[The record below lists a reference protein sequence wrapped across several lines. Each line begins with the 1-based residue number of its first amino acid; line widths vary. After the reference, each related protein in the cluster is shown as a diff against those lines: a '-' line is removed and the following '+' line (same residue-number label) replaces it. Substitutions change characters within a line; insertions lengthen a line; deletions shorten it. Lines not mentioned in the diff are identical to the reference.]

1 MPLASSTP
9 LLLADWIEWL
19 QSAGGLFQVILGFSI
34 IIFFHELGHFLA
46 AKWVGVRVH
55 RFAVGFGPR
64 LFGFRPGEGF
74 TFGSRPDYSAEE
86 LEKKRYGETDY
97 CMNLLPIGGYVKML
111 GHDDILVNEETG
123 DIKLTTDPRAFN
135 NRPVGQRAIVVSAG
149 VIFNLLL
156 AALLIIIVFMVGWKT
171 LPPIIGIVA
180 PTGPAYGKLQPGDRI
195 LAIDG
200 AKADSFQD
208 LIYAGYFAKADKAMR
223 LAVERDGKPL
233 PETIDIIPDIDDRL
247 GFGQIGV
254 SPAFSNK
261 RARDGFAVGDAEN
274 VKAGDT
280 IVAVD
285 GAAVSDGLSIWQKF
299 RDSGGR
305 VLKLLVRRPDPSAP
319 GGYREIECLQRA
331 SLVFDLYDLAGER
344 PSEQSVDNRHLLG
357 FQRRRLVNT
366 VHAGWPA
373 EAAGFKAGDVIV
385 DWAGRP
391 SPTFAEIVAA
401 NRASD
406 GQALKATVLRDGKAI
421 TLEVTPKVSFTMVG
435 DAPPPRVGL
444 EFAYG
449 GEENMPVV
457 ADIAPDTPAAAMNIP
472 RGSLILSI
480 DGKPVKD
487 WFEVAEA
494 LMASAGR
501 EIVVRYRTGGDEVDG
516 RLKVPSSFIDALGLP
531 NTISVASI
539 NGKAELETE
548 VRGRTSKFVLFNN
561 PAAIRKMLSKHVGE
575 TVRIR
580 YQRSIHSSVEE
591 VEFSVREDNLDPW
604 QMRIRYDY
612 EPMFF
617 EPATSILRTNNP
629 IEAAGMGVREVKR
642 MVETMYV
649 SLSKLA
655 TRDASV
661 ENVSGPVG
669 IVRMGVE
676 QARVGISELLIFLAI
691 ISVNLAVINFLPIPV
706 MDGGLMLFLLI
717 EKIKGRPLS
726 LKTQMYTTLVG
737 LAAIILI
744 GIFVTIQDV
753 GRWLF

>member
-9 LLLADWIEWL
+9 LLLADWIDWL

-64 LFGFRPGEGF
+64 LFGFRSGEGF
-74 TFGSRPDYSAEE
+74 TFGGRPDYSAEE

-200 AKADSFQD
+200 TKADSFQD

-223 LAVERDGKPL
+223 LSVEREGKAL
-233 PETIDIIPDIDDRL
+233 PEPIDIIPDIDDRL

-280 IVAVD
+280 IVAVED
-285 GAAVSDGLSIWQKF
+285 VPVSDGLSIWQKF

-305 VLKLLVRRPDPSAP
+305 VLKLRVHRPDASAP
-319 GGYREIECLQRA
+319 GGYREVECLQRA

-406 GQALKATVLRDGKAI
+406 GQALKATVLRDGKAV

-449 GEENMPVV
+449 GEENLPIV
-457 ADIAPDTPAAAMNIP
+457 ADIAPETPAAAMNMP

-494 LMASAGR
+494 LMVCAGR

-516 RLKVPSSFIDALGLP
+516 RLKVPSSFIDTLGLP

-548 VRGRTSKFVLFNN
+548 VRGRSSKFVLFNN

-580 YQRSIHSSVEE
+580 YQRSIHSAVEE
-591 VEFSVREDNLDPW
+591 VDFAVREDNLDPW

-629 IEAAGMGVREVKR
+629 IEAAAMGVREVKR